1 MKSTALITATAVV
14 AAIFSLSAQAQTGR
28 PSSVEVQSAADA
40 PRVAA
45 NDQELGSYAHYLML
59 NGATRDDA
67 IAAARN
73 IDHPTGRKLVASQ
86 DRARP
91 AAASTAR
98 Q

>member
-1 MKSTALITATAVV
+1 MKSTALITATALV
-14 AAIFSLSAQAQTGR
+14 AALFSLSAHAQTGR

-45 NDQELGSYAHYLML
+45 NDQELGSYARYLML

-67 IAAARN
+67 VAAARN
-73 IDHPTGRKLVASQ
+73 VDHPAGRKLVASQ

-91 AAASTAR
+91 AAPSTAR

>member
-1 MKSTALITATAVV
+1 MKPTALITTAVV

-28 PSSVEVQSAADA
+28 PSAVEVQSAADA

-45 NDQELGSYAHYLML
+45 NDRELGSYARYLML
-59 NGATRDDA
+59 NGETRDNA
-67 IAAARN
+67 VAAARN
-73 IDHPTGRKLVASQ
+73 IDHPAGRKLVASQ

-91 AAASTAR
+91 AAQSTAR